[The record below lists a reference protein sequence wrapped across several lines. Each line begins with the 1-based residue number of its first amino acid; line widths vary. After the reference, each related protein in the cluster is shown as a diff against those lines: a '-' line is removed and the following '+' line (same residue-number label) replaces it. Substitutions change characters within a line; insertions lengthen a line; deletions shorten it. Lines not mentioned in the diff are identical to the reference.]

1 MERIIVFDTTLRD
14 GEQSPGCQMDAD
26 TKSIIAR
33 QLARLGV
40 DVIEAGFPISSE
52 GDFQAVER
60 IAREVQGPTI
70 CALARTKKD
79 DITAA
84 ARALEKAQKPPRIHT
99 FVGTSAV
106 HMEKKLRKSP
116 QEILDMVVQ
125 SVVSARKYVDDVEF
139 SPEDS
144 ARTGL
149 DFLKEVVEVAI
160 EAGATTINIPD
171 TVGYGV
177 GDEYSNII
185 FVVRQVITRKS
196 PSVVISTHCHNDLG
210 LAAANTLAGV
220 KAGARQVE
228 CCITGIGERAG
239 NAQLEAV
246 VMALKTRTDYYG
258 VEVGLNTQ
266 ELGPTARLVSS
277 VIGKPIPDNL
287 PVVGG
292 NAFAHGAGIHY
303 DGVKKDRR
311 TYEIMRPEEVGWQGE
326 SAPLVKHSGRHAL
339 RDRLKALGYEADDEL
354 LEEVYRRFTNLA
366 DAKTHVFNEDLH
378 LLMQEIL
385 TEKHTT
391 TERLIIVERVDYH
404 RVFDRLSATVTL
416 SQNGKNFEASGVGDG
431 PASSIWDAITKA
443 LERMGLEET
452 LSFPLKLRDFNV
464 GKGPGGVEAVGL
476 VTLWIESQDSRMAY
490 GRGSD
495 TDIVVAFAKA
505 QVAAINHLLQAP
517 IEVKED

>member
-1 MERIIVFDTTLRD
+1 MKKIIVFDTTLRD

-26 TKSIIAR
+26 SKSIIAR

-70 CALARTKKD
+70 CVLARTKKE
-79 DITAA
+79 DIETA

-106 HMEKKLRKSP
+106 HMEKKIRKSP
-116 QEILDMVVQ
+116 QEILEMVAQ
-125 SVVSARKYVDDVEF
+125 SVVLAKKYVDDVEF

-149 DFLKEVVEVAI
+149 DFLKEVVEVAV

-185 FVVRQVITRKS
+185 SIVRQVIARKS
-196 PSVVISTHCHNDLG
+196 PSVVTSTHCHNDLG
-210 LAAANTLAGV
+210 LAVANTLAGV
-220 KAGARQVE
+220 RAGARQIE
-228 CCITGIGERAG
+228 CCVSGIGERAG

-258 VEVGLNTQ
+258 VEVGINTQ

-277 VIGKPIPDNL
+277 VIGKPISDNL

-292 NAFAHGAGIHY
+292 NAFAHSAGIHQ
-303 DGVKKDRR
+303 DGVLKERT
-311 TYEIMRPEEVGWQGE
+311 TYEIMKPEDVGWKGE
-326 SAPLVKHSGRHAL
+326 TFPLTKNSGRHAL
-339 RDRLKALGYEADDEL
+339 KERLKALGYEVDDDL
-354 LEEVYRRFTNLA
+354 LKEVYGRFTKLA
-366 DAKTHVFNEDLH
+366 DVKTYVFNGDLH

-385 TEKHTT
+385 TEKRADREH
-391 TERLIIVERVDYH
+391 LITVERVDYH
-404 RVFDRLSATVTL
+404 RIYDTLSATVAL
-416 SQNGKNFEASGVGDG
+416 SKNGKTFESSGAGDG
-431 PASSIWDAITKA
+431 PASSIWDAITKT

-476 VTLWIESQDSRMAY
+476 VTLRIESQDSRMAY

-517 IEVKED
+517 IRIKEQ